1 MARLVPSSLGIPAN
15 IPTDPLQ
22 VIQAFS
28 GLIGAVNQWIGLAAP
43 ILNGFGTATNDNAA
57 PGQVGEYLS
66 TVVLIGSKVVLTS
79 TVSVNIATLGLTVGD
94 WDVSAELWLDTNA
107 ATTVSVVKAG
117 ITTTTGTIPT
127 IPANGTGLG
136 VSYPASLTG
145 EVPVVPVGPVR
156 ISLATI
162 TNIFLVAN
170 VTFAV
175 NSCAG
180 YGKLRARRVR

>member
-28 GLIGAVNQWIGLAAP
+28 GLIGAINQWIGLAAP

-66 TVVLIGSKVVLTS
+66 TLVLLGSKVVLTS
-79 TVSVNIATLGLTVGD
+79 TISANIATLGLTAGD
-94 WDVSAELWLDTNA
+94 WDVSAELWLNSNA
-107 ATTVSVVKAG
+107 ATTVSVVKGG
-117 ITTTTGTIPT
+117 ITPTTGVVPAV
-127 IPANGTGLG
+127 PANGTGLA
-136 VSYPASLTG
+136 VAYPGALAG
-145 EVPVVPVGPVR
+145 EAPVLPIGPVR
-156 ISLATI
+156 VSIAAT

>member
-66 TVVLIGSKVVLTS
+66 TIVLIGSKVVLTS
-79 TVSVNIATLGLTVGD
+79 GMSANIATRALTAGD

-107 ATTVSVVKAG
+107 ATTISIVKGG

-127 IPANGTGLG
+127 IPADGIGLA
-136 VSYPASLTG
+136 VAYPG
-145 EVPVVPVGPVR
+145 
-156 ISLATI
+156 SLAGETPI
-162 TNIFLVAN
+162 LPIGLTRVSLAATKNVFLVAN

-175 NSCAG
+175 NACAG